1 MYENTIMLMLR
12 FYLSSK
18 AKNNDYDVM
27 SDIEYNKVAKAMKLS
42 EVTDVRSDNL
52 PEINIRRE
60 NRVRCPMRKK
70 MMIITQ
76 RKFKRISRMKIQK
89 LQRYQVTTKV
99 TKNQTTR
106 SHLTYINIHFQMP
119 YLLNTKTIPV
129 SVNKLKFKVHR
140 GQVQKD
146 FIDAFTGLDM

>member
-1 MYENTIMLMLR
+1 MYENTIMPMLR

-27 SDIEYNKVAKAMKLS
+27 SDIEYDKVAKAMKLS

-60 NRVRCPMRKK
+60 NRVRCPMREK

-106 SHLTYINIHFQMP
+106 SHLTYITIHFQMP
-119 YLLNTKTIPV
+119 ILFLISEKYLI
-129 SVNKLKFKVHR
+129 S
-140 GQVQKD
+140 
-146 FIDAFTGLDM
+146 